1 MVNLINVYNN
11 KVKNMPI
18 KILTDETVFI
28 TSIMQVAV
36 EDINSRF
43 NNACNELI
51 SVLDSNNVSEAV
63 EQIGIA
69 LMVTY
74 DNARVMIDMFNRIM
88 ADTSD
93 CRIRRYH
100 E

>member
-1 MVNLINVYNN
+1 MINLINVYNN
-11 KVKNMPI
+11 TVKNIPI

-28 TSIMQVAV
+28 TSIMQVSV

-51 SVLDSNNVSEAV
+51 SVLNSNNVSEAV
-63 EQIGIA
+63 EQV

-88 ADTSD
+88 ADTND
-93 CRIRRYH
+93 CHIRRYH

>member
-1 MVNLINVYNN
+1 
-11 KVKNMPI
+11 MPI